1 VLVENGV
8 VYVTQ
13 YLRCNHPGR
22 FVIRLSD
29 TTKPQW
35 LGTLAKYKQSVKSLD
50 LGVADFNVVPGTG
63 VVETF
68 TIVPKNPAAARDL
81 AANLSTFLQLQ

>member
-1 VLVENGV
+1 
-8 VYVTQ
+8 
-13 YLRCNHPGR
+13 
-22 FVIRLSD
+22 
-29 TTKPQW
+29 
-35 LGTLAKYKQSVKSLD
+35 LAKYKQSVKSLD

-68 TIVPKNPAAARDL
+68 TIVPRNPAAARDL